1 MASDYWLSS
10 QCNHWLFTRSQLI
23 TARAEDL
30 RYADSSDDVAAIGIW
45 ICNAIA
51 ALTKRLSQRQRVTA
65 TACIFFRR
73 FYAKIGN
80 SYCSTD
86 PAMVATACFYIAAK
100 IEETPVHVRVVA
112 SEAAKL
118 WSELG
123 HPSFPSDVSS
133 LGQMEFYL
141 LEDLDFHLIVH
152 HPYRVLLTFSNNVG
166 KIALSKLD
174 DDFSGS
180 IGMDLNTHT
189 AGKEGLGLGLG
200 MDVESEHARLGDAA
214 KNDGYASTF
223 SDTELKAWEADRAA
237 LTKGDDGQPIARLPE
252 LDDAALQ
259 YAWFVLND
267 TYRTDIGLLYPPHL
281 IAIAALYLGFTLHQP
296 SRDSLVASA
305 EKMRERRRKWAAA
318 AAALSNP
325 SNQDSESVGGSEL
338 AEQYSGSGS
347 GPSAQTP
354 NAHPSSAGS
363 SPIKPSNLVDSP
375 RASTSGSSLG
385 ATSAAPRGL
394 ASLPARPAHLPAKP
408 GSYHTLSSA
417 GPTSSPRASATGNLL
432 HGTSDTIT
440 GQSLGLV
447 SSPAGTLN
455 VDFRLVAEV
464 VQHILAGY
472 EVWHRIDHAS
482 TARPEEA
489 PQSHLDD
496 LEDGKEKGATQASTS
511 NGSGTNSV
519 LSDGP
524 AMFAKLHRMRERR
537 RLELNLLNER

>member
-10 QCNHWLFTRSQLI
+10 QCNHWLFSRSQLI

-30 RYADSSDDVAAIGIW
+30 RYADSPDDVAAIGIW
-45 ICNAIA
+45 TCNAIA

-174 DDFSGS
+174 DDFGGS

-200 MDVESEHARLGDAA
+200 MDVESEDARLGDA
-214 KNDGYASTF
+214 
-223 SDTELKAWEADRAA
+223 
-237 LTKGDDGQPIARLPE
+237 
-252 LDDAALQ
+252 
-259 YAWFVLND
+259 FVLND

-318 AAALSNP
+318 AAALSHP
-325 SNQDSESVGGSEL
+325 SNQDSGSVGGSES
-338 AEQYSGSGS
+338 AEQHSDLPPPPVPPPDALSFF
-347 GPSAQTP
+347 
-354 NAHPSSAGS
+354 
-363 SPIKPSNLVDSP
+363 
-375 RASTSGSSLG
+375 
-385 ATSAAPRGL
+385 AA
-394 ASLPARPAHLPAKP
+394 
-408 GSYHTLSSA
+408 
-417 GPTSSPRASATGNLL
+417 
-432 HGTSDTIT
+432 
-440 GQSLGLV
+440 
-447 SSPAGTLN
+447 LN

-482 TARPEEA
+482 TARTEQA
-489 PQSHLDD
+489 PQSHMDG
-496 LEDGKEKGATQASTS
+496 LEDGKDKGATQTSTS
-511 NGSGTNSV
+511 NGSGTSSSV